1 MANGGLGDMGSL
13 LKQAQQMQRRLAKL
27 REDLKE
33 RVVEGTAGG
42 GAVKVHVNGL
52 SEVLAVKISPEVV
65 DPKDVSMLEDL
76 VVAALAAGIKKAQ
89 ELHQEEMGK
98 VTGGL
103 NLPGLF

>member
-13 LKQAQQMQRRLAKL
+13 LKQAQRMQRQLSKL
-27 REDLKE
+27 REELKE

-42 GAVKVHVNGL
+42 GAVKVQVNGL
-52 SEVLAVKISPEVV
+52 GEILAVKISPEVV
-65 DPKDVSMLEDL
+65 DPKDVQMLEDL
-76 VVAALAAGIKKAQ
+76 VVAAVASGVKKAQ
-89 ELHQEEMGK
+89 DLHQEEMNK